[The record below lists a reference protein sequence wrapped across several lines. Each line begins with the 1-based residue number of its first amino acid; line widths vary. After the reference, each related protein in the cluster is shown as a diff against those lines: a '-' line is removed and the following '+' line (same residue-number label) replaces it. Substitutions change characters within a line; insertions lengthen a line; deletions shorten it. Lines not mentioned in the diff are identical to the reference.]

1 MKRNLTLALLCPVF
15 GICSIV
21 AQNRTVVG
29 TVTSA
34 DDGQPVIGASIVV
47 KGTTIGTVTDMDGKF
62 TLEVPENGKIL
73 SISYVGMNPQDVA
86 VKSNVYVVMQSD
98 TRNLEEVV
106 VTAQGLTRKQKSL
119 GYATQQIKSDDLM
132 QLAKRI

>member
-47 KGTTIGTVTDMDGKF
+47 KEQQLEPSQTWTESLRWKF
-62 TLEVPENGKIL
+62 
-73 SISYVGMNPQDVA
+73 
-86 VKSNVYVVMQSD
+86 
-98 TRNLEEVV
+98 
-106 VTAQGLTRKQKSL
+106 RKMERS
-119 GYATQQIKSDDLM
+119 
-132 QLAKRI
+132 